1 MDERVEDR
9 RQAEALR
16 AIVKATAGSDQA
28 FFRGLVA
35 ELAKVLGVKY
45 AFVGQLLPGT
55 SERVRM
61 VAVWTHGAESA
72 PFEYNL
78 AGTPCAH
85 VIGRKLCLYPRGV
98 QQRFPRDKML
108 AELGAQSYLG
118 IPLVGASG
126 APLGILCVL
135 DDRPMANSE
144 LAESLMTVFAA
155 RAAAELERQE
165 ALEALKASEAKY
177 RRLYNSMMDAF
188 ATVDMHGRFTDHN
201 ELFVQMLGYR
211 PEELRRLTYQDITPA
226 KWQASE
232 ADILEQVLRRGYSD
246 IYEKEYRRK
255 DDTVFPVELR
265 VVLLKDEAGRP
276 EGMWAIVR
284 DITKR
289 KRAGEELQR
298 LATVVQNS
306 NDFIGICTPQ
316 MEPLFLNEAGRR
328 MVGLDSM
335 AEVLRTRV
343 MDYFWPEDRP
353 MIETQAIPTLQREGR
368 WSGEVRFRH
377 FKTGEPIYTIWNAF
391 IIRDVEGRPV
401 AWATNSPNLTRMKQ
415 AELALRE
422 SETRFA
428 KAFHSNPCMVTIT
441 RMGDGRFVD
450 VNEAFLRLFGFGRD
464 EVIGQT
470 ALGLNIYANPQ
481 ERSGLL
487 ERLQADQAVRHYETR
502 VRTKA
507 GALLDVLMYLEQI
520 ELAGEPCILATA
532 FDITERKRAE
542 EALRRAHDEL
552 EQRVRERTAELLAA
566 NEHLAELDRLKS
578 QFLATMSHELRT
590 PLNSILGFT
599 GILRQGF
606 AGPVNAEQKK
616 QLDLA
621 YGSAKHLLSMINDLL
636 DLSRI
641 EAGKVAIERQPFN
654 FAEVVTEV
662 VEILGPLARQK
673 DLRLVSELPGPVL
686 ELVGD
691 RKRCL
696 QVLLNLANNAV
707 KFTPQ
712 GEVRIAARLEP
723 DTLRVSVADTGIGI
737 KPEQMGLLFEAF

>member
-1 MDERVEDR
+1 
-9 RQAEALR
+9 
-16 AIVKATAGSDQA
+16 
-28 FFRGLVA
+28 
-35 ELAKVLGVKY
+35 
-45 AFVGQLLPGT
+45 
-55 SERVRM
+55 
-61 VAVWTHGAESA
+61 
-72 PFEYNL
+72 
-78 AGTPCAH
+78 
-85 VIGRKLCLYPRGV
+85 
-98 QQRFPRDKML
+98 
-108 AELGAQSYLG
+108 
-118 IPLVGASG
+118 
-126 APLGILCVL
+126 
-135 DDRPMANSE
+135 
-144 LAESLMTVFAA
+144 
-155 RAAAELERQE
+155 
-165 ALEALKASEAKY
+165 
-177 RRLYNSMMDAF
+177 
-188 ATVDMHGRFTDHN
+188 
-201 ELFVQMLGYR
+201 
-211 PEELRRLTYQDITPA
+211 ITPA

-606 AGPVNAEQKK
+606 AGPVNVEQKK

-737 KPEQMGLLFEAF
+737 KPEQMGLLFEAFQQLDSSAKRLYEGTGLGLHLCRRLLRLMGGEIWAESEYGKGSCFSFTLPRPLSGDIESGPAMVQKYDY